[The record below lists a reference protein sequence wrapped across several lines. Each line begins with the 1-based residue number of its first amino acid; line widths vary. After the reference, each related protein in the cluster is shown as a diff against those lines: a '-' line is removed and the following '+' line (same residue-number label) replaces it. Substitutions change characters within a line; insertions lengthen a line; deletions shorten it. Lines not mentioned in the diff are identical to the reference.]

1 MENLKQ
7 ALEQLKSA
15 QKLIVKEWE
24 KTLPSANNNNV
35 TQKEMEKRAVLSD
48 VIDGV
53 SSAVG
58 TLSDFVSEN

>member
-15 QKLIVKEWE
+15 QKLVVKEWE

-48 VIDGV
+48 VVDNI

-58 TLSDFVSEN
+58 TLTDFIED